1 MDSFAHQAISSGV
14 AVWLAFMCWPTVV
27 VPLLNSSF
35 QSFVLHHIV
44 SVFVP
49 LASASSSSLLLL
61 LLLLPLF
68 LCPSVSTQATSDLTT
83 TAATAAAAA
92 TITTTSQKALSFT
105 YSNPWEN

>member
-1 MDSFAHQAISSGV
+1 MDSFAHQAISSEV

-49 LASASSSSLLLL
+49 LASASSSSL